1 MTTVVPPNPLAGPKS
16 PNSPG
21 SWAQPSVAGT
31 RRSASDLSETA
42 FVEHSWAGPALFAC
56 LVLLGGIAGGVLMG
70 SLGAG
75 MAFAAMIGGLA
86 AILIACL

>member
-1 MTTVVPPNPLAGPKS
+1 MTTVVPPNPLASPKNLNS
-16 PNSPG
+16 PN
-21 SWAQPSVAGT
+21 SWAQPNISGT
-31 RRSASDLSETA
+31 RHASADVSDTA
-42 FVEHSWAGPALFAC
+42 VVEHSWVGPGLFVC

-86 AILIACL
+86 AILVACL